1 MHPTLRYSSLTSRT
15 LVPIAV
21 GVTLIVALASAVSY
35 YLMYR
40 DIQQRASD
48 QLKLHVVE
56 RSRTEQQVFLFARDS
71 QAAIRRAVLNGYD
84 GYMVEST
91 ATRFDQLFMRYPD
104 GAIRSRADTIQGQD
118 AVTGWIHKD
127 TAVNDELRRRMLLFH
142 DILQQFKTTSL
153 LRFADIYFTSPEQI
167 NIGTDPPGVALW
179 AMTVAADFD
188 QNAEDW
194 VNFADKKKNPHRET
208 RWSAVFLD
216 PVWKKLLVT
225 IATPIDRHGRHIGTI
240 HNDLLLETLLDNLL
254 RPGMPGTK
262 HSVFQSDGR
271 IIAHTDKVA
280 QLRAQQGEYF
290 IQSSQDAAL
299 TALLAVAR
307 SATSW
312 PASGYDRSADQY
324 YAISRL
330 EGPNWYF
337 ASTIEGDYMRA
348 QAFSAAQWVLWSGLS
363 SLALLLLVLALI
375 LQRRIAK
382 PLGELTTA
390 AERVAVG
397 EPQGALTAH
406 RRDELGRLAG
416 VFNGMMR
423 KIDER
428 DTALRAEKHELEATL
443 LDARRA
449 HEEIRRQR
457 ETLQQREKLAAM
469 GSLLAGV
476 AHEINNPLSVVVG
489 RTAMLEETAEPQTRA
504 AVRKIREA
512 AERCARIVKTF
523 LAMARQHAPERTQVQ
538 VNAVIEA
545 ALDVLDYSLQASGV
559 QVVQN
564 LAADLPELFA
574 DSDQLHQVFMNLIV
588 NAQQAM
594 ADHDGERIL
603 TIITRHDKINSAI
616 QAAVADSGPG
626 IPGEIRCRIF
636 EPYFTTKPIGAGT
649 GVGLAVSLGII
660 EAHGGS
666 IVAQSAEHGG
676 ATFLINLPIGAA
688 PPTASPSVP
697 IAGRTSQAGPLAG

>member
-84 GYMVEST
+84 GYMVESI

-240 HNDLLLETLLDNLL
+240 HND
-254 RPGMPGTK
+254 
-262 HSVFQSDGR
+262 
-271 IIAHTDKVA
+271 
-280 QLRAQQGEYF
+280 
-290 IQSSQDAAL
+290 
-299 TALLAVAR
+299 
-307 SATSW
+307 
-312 PASGYDRSADQY
+312 
-324 YAISRL
+324 
-330 EGPNWYF
+330 
-337 ASTIEGDYMRA
+337 
-348 QAFSAAQWVLWSGLS
+348 
-363 SLALLLLVLALI
+363 
-375 LQRRIAK
+375 
-382 PLGELTTA
+382 
-390 AERVAVG
+390 
-397 EPQGALTAH
+397 
-406 RRDELGRLAG
+406 
-416 VFNGMMR
+416 
-423 KIDER
+423 
-428 DTALRAEKHELEATL
+428 
-443 LDARRA
+443 
-449 HEEIRRQR
+449 
-457 ETLQQREKLAAM
+457 
-469 GSLLAGV
+469 
-476 AHEINNPLSVVVG
+476 
-489 RTAMLEETAEPQTRA
+489 
-504 AVRKIREA
+504 
-512 AERCARIVKTF
+512 
-523 LAMARQHAPERTQVQ
+523 
-538 VNAVIEA
+538 
-545 ALDVLDYSLQASGV
+545 
-559 QVVQN
+559 
-564 LAADLPELFA
+564 
-574 DSDQLHQVFMNLIV
+574 
-588 NAQQAM
+588 
-594 ADHDGERIL
+594 
-603 TIITRHDKINSAI
+603 
-616 QAAVADSGPG
+616 
-626 IPGEIRCRIF
+626 
-636 EPYFTTKPIGAGT
+636 
-649 GVGLAVSLGII
+649 
-660 EAHGGS
+660 
-666 IVAQSAEHGG
+666 
-676 ATFLINLPIGAA
+676 
-688 PPTASPSVP
+688 
-697 IAGRTSQAGPLAG
+697 